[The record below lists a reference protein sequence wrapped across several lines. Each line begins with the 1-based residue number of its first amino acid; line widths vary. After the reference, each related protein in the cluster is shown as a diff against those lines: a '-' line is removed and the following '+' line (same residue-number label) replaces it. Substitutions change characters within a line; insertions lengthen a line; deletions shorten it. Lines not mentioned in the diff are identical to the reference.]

1 MRVSRFYL
9 DAPLGAG
16 EQLLDGDLAHYI
28 GRVLRLGPGAPVQI
42 FNGSGQEWPG
52 EVLEVGKRQVRLQ
65 LHEPVAGQPESPLR
79 VHLGQALSRGERMDW
94 AIQKATE
101 LGASEITPLL
111 TSHCEVRLNAERAAK
126 RLEHW
131 QQIAISACEQCGRS
145 ELPLIHPVTPL
156 ADWLAGLQQDLKL
169 LLHPQAQPFA
179 SYQPPGSL
187 ALLIGP
193 EGGLSQD
200 DLDCATKHGFNGVS
214 LGPRVLR
221 TETAPVAALAIA
233 QLLWGDFGYNANPN

>member
-79 VHLGQALSRGERMDW
+79 VHLGQAMSRGERMDW
-94 AIQKATE
+94 AIQKAVE
-101 LGASEITPLL
+101 LGVSEITPLA
-111 TSHCEVRLNAERAAK
+111 TERCEVRLQGERADQ
-126 RLEHW
+126 RQQHW
-131 QQIAISACEQCGRS
+131 QQVSISACEQCGRS
-145 ELPLIHPVTPL
+145 RVRQAHVLMAL
-156 ADWLAGLQQDLKL
+156 ADWLTTLEADRKLVLHHRSDADLREL
-169 LLHPQAQPFA
+169 PTPA
-179 SYQPPGSL
+179 YL
-187 ALLIGP
+187 AVLIGP
-193 EGGLSQD
+193 EGGLSRD
-200 DLDCATKHGFNGVS
+200 ELALGESGGFRAARF
-214 LGPRVLR
+214 GPRVLR
-221 TETAPVAALAIA
+221 TEPAAGGARGLAP
-233 QLLWGDFGYNANPN
+233 QLWGDF